1 MAKSLYSVILMD
13 EVVKEIDRQAMIQ
26 NTSRSNLINHI
37 LAQYV
42 SYTTPEMRINDV
54 FNTIEQLMKSAE
66 ADMVPYVAPHQS
78 TMSLKS
84 SLEYR
89 YRPTI
94 KYEVELYESEE
105 GDSIGRLSVA
115 FRTQSEA
122 LINKMNE
129 FFKVWSRTES
139 KLRPTA
145 GIGYALYDGKF
156 VRSINPSKNRD
167 YTSSELAN
175 ALSKYIRLFD
185 GCMKNYLTGKFTE
198 TDIQNSIKA
207 YIVKEVLV

>member
-13 EVVKEIDRQAMIQ
+13 EVVKEIDRQAMVQ

-94 KYEVELYESEE
+94 KY
-105 GDSIGRLSVA
+105 
-115 FRTQSEA
+115 
-122 LINKMNE
+122 
-129 FFKVWSRTES
+129 
-139 KLRPTA
+139 A
-145 GIGYALYDGKF
+145 G
-156 VRSINPSKNRD
+156 
-167 YTSSELAN
+167 
-175 ALSKYIRLFD
+175 
-185 GCMKNYLTGKFTE
+185 
-198 TDIQNSIKA
+198 
-207 YIVKEVLV
+207 